1 MKCRLCACTRGHEWC
16 CTSDGPQHRLWPTL
30 ATCLSVWAPHF
41 RLDIIVHIFLSNV
54 TQLQPSCINMLVKGI
69 LQLSFD
75 MKPLHPR
82 CLAARN
88 RPGTQYML
96 SMHCVIHVHERWNT
110 YMRDGDVLNYLR
122 MDSEWPWFQISS
134 LFVSFSTSYNILI
147 IVTFRLALLLT
158 AHRRNSHEAP
168 QQHVYRH
175 VIAA

>member
-96 SMHCVIHVHERWNT
+96 SMHCVIHVHERWRRVKLSAHEFGMAVVSNLKPVCFLFDILQHS
-110 YMRDGDVLNYLR
+110 YNSY
-122 MDSEWPWFQISS
+122 FQIGTTPHCS
-134 LFVSFSTSYNILI
+134 
-147 IVTFRLALLLT
+147 
-158 AHRRNSHEAP
+158 P
-168 QQHVYRH
+168 P
-175 VIAA
+175 